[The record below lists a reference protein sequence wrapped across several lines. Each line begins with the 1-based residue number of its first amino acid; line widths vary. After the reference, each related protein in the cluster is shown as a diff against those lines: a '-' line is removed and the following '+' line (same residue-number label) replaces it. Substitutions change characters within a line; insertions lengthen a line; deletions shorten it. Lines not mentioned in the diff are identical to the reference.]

1 MFAYIINDQKALP
14 QRSFLG
20 HSKALFS
27 ISNMTFILIFFNK
40 LEHFMLC
47 HKITQLIHTKV
58 SIIQHVWYVFT
69 SIETVL
75 YIASPHP

>member
-27 ISNMTFILIFFNK
+27 ISNMTFIFNK